1 MSILRLE
8 TANQFSSDDVVTSAE
23 LNALATTAK
32 FVTGS
37 SGATDDARLTVNSDG
52 RLTIKADT
60 GVTATEL
67 SMMNSSTGAFTLTG
81 TAPSVTFDDSDNSG
95 TSPIISSDSADGDL
109 SIIAGK
115 ANAETII
122 QTGNGSGTAT
132 TRLQIGEQVSKDASN
147 TSSQAGIK
155 VTGDIYATADI
166 SADGDVAASLSSDI
180 RLKENVT
187 PIKDALDKVNQL
199 SGNTFKWKDCAT
211 YNGDDIGVIA
221 QEVQGV
227 IPSAV
232 KERYDGYLKVD
243 YSRIVPL
250 LLESIK
256 ELSKK
261 VEILESKAHT
271 HGIQ

>member
-1 MSILRLE
+1 MLSAGANDKIIYLQTRDSGGTLTNRL
-8 TANQFSSDDVVTSAE
+8 
-23 LNALATTAK
+23 LI
-32 FVTGS
+32 
-37 SGATDDARLTVNSDG
+37 GAT
-52 RLTIKADT
+52 
-60 GVTATEL
+60 
-67 SMMNSSTGAFTLTG
+67 
-81 TAPSVTFDDSDNSG
+81 
-95 TSPIISSDSADGDL
+95 
-109 SIIAGK
+109 
-115 ANAETII
+115 
-122 QTGNGSGTAT
+122 
-132 TRLQIGEQVSKDASN
+132 VSKDAGNNSN
-147 TSSQAGIK
+147 QSGFKIDC
-155 VTGDIYATADI
+155 DIYATADI

-180 RLKENVT
+180 RLKENIT
-187 PIKDALDKVNQL
+187 PIKDALVKVNQL

-211 YNGDDIGVIA
+211 YNGDDVGVIA
-221 QEVQGV
+221 QEVQEV